1 MLKTDHKSIIADIE
15 ALLGEIHETQ
25 KAAKA
30 SSGSSTTTKECGTA
44 CVPKAPAFD
53 VSTLA
58 LRLTVDEVMEGSPAA
73 AGGLKPGDVI
83 IKYGSV
89 DVSTYMAEDKSYLLE
104 DVNSVTRSSVGR
116 SIRVEALRGTEM
128 PILSVVPAKWSGP
141 GVLGCHFTVSP

>member
-1 MLKTDHKSIIADIE
+1 M
-15 ALLGEIHETQ
+15 Q

-30 SSGSSTTTKECGTA
+30 PSSSNTAKECGTT
-44 CVPKAPAFD
+44 CTPKASAFD

-58 LRLTVDEVMEGSPAA
+58 LRLAVDEVMEGSPAA
-73 AGGLKPGDVI
+73 AGGLKPGDII

-89 DVSTYMAEDKSYLLE
+89 DVSMYMAEDKSYLLE